1 MIIPNMWENKKWQPN
16 HQPVMDAPAQ
26 KEGVVNGV
34 MTDLRSSIFWDGAT
48 DKLQGPPQKR
58 LTMNGFGR
66 LLLAKPNEKW

>member
-1 MIIPNMWENKKWQPN
+1 MATKPPTSNGCPC
-16 HQPVMDAPAQ
+16 P
-26 KEGVVNGV
+26 EGVVNGV

-66 LLLAKPNEKW
+66 LLLAKPNEK